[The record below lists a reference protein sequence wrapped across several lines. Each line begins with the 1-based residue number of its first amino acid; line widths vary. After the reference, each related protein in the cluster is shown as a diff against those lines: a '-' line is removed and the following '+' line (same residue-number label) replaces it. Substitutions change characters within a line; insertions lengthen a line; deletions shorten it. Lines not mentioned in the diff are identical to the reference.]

1 MKLGTENRTKT
12 IVAVLLMAVALIFFA
27 RMFFGSSGYSAP
39 PTAKQP
45 APAAT
50 SPSGTAGTT
59 PPATTRPT
67 ARNNRRGAQNA
78 PVVASQS
85 LDPRLK
91 LDLLQRAEA
100 TKYTGTGRNIFSDEP
115 PPPPPAPAEVHGPM
129 TPVETGP
136 PPPPP
141 INLKFFGFASS
152 KTDPAKKIF
161 LSQGEDVFVAREGDI
176 VQRRYRILRINN
188 TSVDVEDVLTNHRQ
202 TIPLTAG

>member
-1 MKLGTENRTKT
+1 VKLGTENRTKT
-12 IVAVLLMAVALIFFA
+12 IVAVLLMAVAVIFFV

-39 PTAKQP
+39 PAVNQAGSTATQQ
-45 APAAT
+45 
-50 SPSGTAGTT
+50 SGTTATR

-115 PPPPPAPAEVHGPM
+115 PPPP
-129 TPVETGP
+129 
-136 PPPPP
+136 
-141 INLKFFGFASS
+141 
-152 KTDPAKKIF
+152 
-161 LSQGEDVFVAREGDI
+161 
-176 VQRRYRILRINN
+176 
-188 TSVDVEDVLTNHRQ
+188 
-202 TIPLTAG
+202 

>member
-12 IVAVLLMAVALIFFA
+12 IVAVLLMAVALIFFV

-39 PTAKQP
+39 PATNQPGPTAAQQSG
-45 APAAT
+45 AAATTPAAT
-50 SPSGTAGTT
+50 S
-59 PPATTRPT
+59 RPT
-67 ARNNRRGAQNA
+67 ARNNRRGAKNA

-115 PPPPPAPAEVHGPM
+115 PPPPAPKVVEQPV
-129 TPVETGP
+129 TPEQTGP

-152 KTDPAKKIF
+152 KTDPSKKIF

-188 TSVDVEDVLTNHRQ
+188 TSVDVEDVLTNQRQ